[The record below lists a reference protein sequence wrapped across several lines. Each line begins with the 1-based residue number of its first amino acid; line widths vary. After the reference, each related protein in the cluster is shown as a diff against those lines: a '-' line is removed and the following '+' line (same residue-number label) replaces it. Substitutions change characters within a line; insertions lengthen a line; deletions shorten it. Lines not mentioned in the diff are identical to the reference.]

1 MRHLY
6 AGNAAR
12 GPRLGT
18 AVKRTDCG
26 RRARGARR
34 ESVSLYGLHED
45 HRRGFVMHEVTFLR
59 PKDLQDAVRLYRTT
73 PGCRPL
79 AGGTDLMVMLQ
90 ARTLRPQPR
99 AVLDIW
105 SLAELKGVRRHNG
118 MLEIGAAESYTGII
132 RSREAHQHVPAL
144 VAAARTIGA
153 AQIQNRGT
161 LGGNLANASPA
172 GDTLPILL
180 AYDAVVVTDR
190 RSIPIDQFFIG
201 YRKTALQPGAHCDR
215 LGRRGAAARPR
226 RRSGTRARGCGWR
239 YRCGRGRHPTD
250 RRRAIHRR
258 LSPRGQPER
267 VARAAPDVR
276 RSEMDGESQAHA
288 ARRQGSNRNRRV
300 SNWDLVPLF
309 GAREGADEPS
319 HTDPDGPSGQR
330 SKHPLRL
337 GAPGGHE
344 AIEPALWHAL
354 LIRHRPNQEPD
365 YRTRHEPNHRAALG
379 SVSDILSQLQ
389 TIEVG
394 ERESHRVSSGT
405 LIQADRH
412 AVVRRG
418 NDAADHSLHTVL
430 GGCDAYA
437 LADGEGHLSRKRL
450 HAVHESDRNEQRPAT
465 HKILQFGL
473 QPRFTIG
480 RQGPVKLADAGT
492 RR

>member
-172 GDTLPILL
+172 GDTLPVLL

-201 YRKTALQPGAHCDR
+201 YRKTALQPDELITAVR
-215 LGRRGAAARPR
+215 FPQGRDVVFRKV
-226 RRSGTRARGCGWR
+226 GTRAAQAISKVVMAVSRKPARIAIGSVAEVPLRARGAEAALE
-239 YRCGRGRHPTD
+239 RGDVDGAIAAVADDIRPIDDVRSTAD
-250 RRRAIHRR
+250 YRRA
-258 LSPRGQPER
+258 
-267 VARAAPDVR
+267 V
-276 RSEMDGESQAHA
+276 SQ
-288 ARRQGSNRNRRV
+288 NV
-300 SNWDLVPLF
+300 L
-309 GAREGADEPS
+309 REL
-319 HTDPDGPSGQR
+319 
-330 SKHPLRL
+330 LR
-337 GAPGGHE
+337 
-344 AIEPALWHAL
+344 
-354 LIRHRPNQEPD
+354 
-365 YRTRHEPNHRAALG
+365 T
-379 SVSDILSQLQ
+379 
-389 TIEVG
+389 
-394 ERESHRVSSGT
+394 
-405 LIQADRH
+405 
-412 AVVRRG
+412 
-418 NDAADHSLHTVL
+418 
-430 GGCDAYA
+430 
-437 LADGEGHLSRKRL
+437 
-450 HAVHESDRNEQRPAT
+450 
-465 HKILQFGL
+465 
-473 QPRFTIG
+473 
-480 RQGPVKLADAGT
+480 
-492 RR
+492 